1 VHPSRDLLLIQSFAA
16 AVKARR
22 HALGFSQEELAHRA
36 DIGRTYIGKL
46 ELAQNQPS
54 LSVLYRL
61 CAALDVSPEE
71 LLADTAKRLRKSKQ
85 LV

>member
-1 VHPSRDLLLIQSFAA
+1 VHPSRDILLIQSFAG

-54 LSVLYRL
+54 LSVLFRL
-61 CAALDVSPEE
+61 CKALDVSPEE
-71 LLADTAKRLRKSKQ
+71 LLADTITRLRKSKQ
-85 LV
+85 LG

>member
-1 VHPSRDLLLIQSFAA
+1 MHPSRDLLLIQSFAN

-22 HALGFSQEELAHRA
+22 HTLGFSQEELAHRA

-54 LSVLYRL
+54 LSVLFRL

-71 LLADTAKRLRKSKQ
+71 LLTDTIKRLSKSKRIG
-85 LV
+85 